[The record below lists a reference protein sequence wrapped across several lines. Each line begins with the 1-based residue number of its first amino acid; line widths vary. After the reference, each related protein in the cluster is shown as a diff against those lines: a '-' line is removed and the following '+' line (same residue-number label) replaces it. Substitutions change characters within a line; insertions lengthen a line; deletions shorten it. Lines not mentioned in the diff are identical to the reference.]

1 MDDIA
6 TIGSLEKVKRGIRNC
21 TSMEVENEFNWIWS
35 RENKIYDTKNRN
47 RKTGSNRKGQRWSYT
62 KGRKIQIIRNN
73 HEWVRQLKGHIEDL
87 AQKCETIKG
96 FVKLDKKRWVK
107 SKWFDTCLT
116 ALTYDLVTW
125 ANIRKEKSKEPERI
139 QGKPLNGGIS
149 TLNNNLI
156 VGLLM
161 ETSTWQVEQ
170 EKQYTT
176 MLYHNIWNS
185 DEDRNTEQSTNKQA
199 KITLSLSFIKK

>member
-1 MDDIA
+1 M
-6 TIGSLEKVKRGIRNC
+6 
-21 TSMEVENEFNWIWS
+21 
-35 RENKIYDTKNRN
+35 
-47 RKTGSNRKGQRWSYT
+47 
-62 KGRKIQIIRNN
+62 
-73 HEWVRQLKGHIEDL
+73 
-87 AQKCETIKG
+87 
-96 FVKLDKKRWVK
+96 
-107 SKWFDTCLT
+107 
-116 ALTYDLVTW
+116 
-125 ANIRKEKSKEPERI
+125 
-139 QGKPLNGGIS
+139 NGGIS